1 MNPLDR
7 IRILIVENEGLVG
20 CDMATQ
26 LGNLGYDY
34 VGTVTSG
41 EEALK
46 AVEELRPDLVLMDVH
61 LDGELDGIDTAKR
74 LKRVSAAAV
83 VYVTACAD
91 LETVARARETQPHG
105 YLLKPFSEDELR
117 LTVELA
123 ATRYLEET
131 ERRRREQSYFEAFQS
146 LADGVIATDLAGG
159 IIFMNPAAS
168 RISGWSCDEVVGKS
182 LNETFRIFFQGGE
195 PAEVQVVDES
205 GTNPQRTVWLTTRQ
219 GDRVAIHDRTTA
231 IRDQRNSL
239 TGLVILFRR
248 AVVTAPVE
256 AESPR
261 PAPVQPSVE
270 VPVAGSLLTVA
281 SLPKT
286 TEPVVPPP
294 AIQPVQSPAPIYP
307 PAAPMMPP
315 AASFA
320 PVASQ
325 PPPPSVPA
333 EPTDIVP
340 PAPVAAPVASPAP
353 LVDVVESISDPLIAL
368 DGMWRLTY
376 ANAAASRLFR
386 RDKLSI
392 LGTNFWD
399 LMPAV
404 IREAHFETLAHAMF
418 HRDAVSRDIYL
429 EAMQIWLELRAY
441 PFGEGLLLLMKDT
454 TARHEEAERRN
465 RMDRLESLGLLARGF
480 AHDFNNLLT
489 VLLGNLSL
497 AEMRLRGQTDRIP
510 ELGTAKQAT
519 LQAQSLVQ
527 QLLTFARGGAPIKRQ
542 MKPAELIETFMQHH
556 PRATG
561 VQYRVEIQQDLPS
574 IAVDPNQLRRLLGNL
589 VRNAEQAMPRGGELI
604 IRCTAPLA
612 EELYGKD
619 MVPDFTEAPQ
629 GVVVEVK
636 DNGEGISPDNLPHI
650 FEPYFST
657 RKAQNAT
664 GLGLTVCESIAK
676 AHGGSLS
683 VRSDFGYGTTVRFYL
698 PVDAEEDAVDAMG
711 GLNTPGLDATP
722 SANPRILILE
732 DDPLVRSLIVRNLVT
747 QGFEVIE
754 TADGNDTIKKYQESL
769 DEGRPYD
776 LVVLD
781 LTIPNGLGGVRTM
794 ERLRQM
800 DPNVLAIVSSG
811 YSDDPVMA
819 KPSAYGFSAVLPK
832 PYEPS
837 DLLRLVKSVLNARGL
852 RKDTKGMA

>member
-26 LGNLGYDY
+26 LANLGYDV
-34 VGTVTSG
+34 VGAVKSG
-41 EEALK
+41 EEALRS
-46 AVEELRPDLVLMDVH
+46 VEELHPDLVLMDVH
-61 LDGELDGIDTAKR
+61 LDGELDGIQTAQRIKAT
-74 LKRVSAAAV
+74 STAAV
-83 VYVTACAD
+83 IYVTACAD
-91 LETVARARETQPHG
+91 LDTVSRARETQPHG

-123 ATRYLEET
+123 ATRYLEEV

-146 LADGVIATDLAGG
+146 LADGVIAADLAGG
-159 IIFMNPAAS
+159 IIFLNPAAS
-168 RISGWSCDEVVGKS
+168 RITGWTSEEVVGVS
-182 LNETFRIFFQGGE
+182 LNEAFRIFHPGGD
-195 PAEVQVVDES
+195 PAEIQVVDES
-205 GTNPQRTVWLTTRQ
+205 GSSPQRTVWLTTKS
-219 GDRVAIHDRTTA
+219 GERVPIHDRTTA
-231 IRDQRNSL
+231 LRDQRNSL
-239 TGLVILFRR
+239 TGLIILFRR
-248 AVVTAPVE
+248 LTPPSEVESVVVAQSQE
-256 AESPR
+256 IISKGIA
-261 PAPVQPSVE
+261 PAPAQLPPPQPAVAALQPE
-270 VPVAGSLLTVA
+270 PETMPVA
-281 SLPKT
+281 
-286 TEPVVPPP
+286 
-294 AIQPVQSPAPIYP
+294 
-307 PAAPMMPP
+307 PAAAAPATQPPVAYP
-315 AASFA
+315 AAA
-320 PVASQ
+320 PHAAS
-325 PPPPSVPA
+325 
-333 EPTDIVP
+333 
-340 PAPVAAPVASPAP
+340 ASPAP

-368 DGMWRLTY
+368 DGMWRMTY
-376 ANAAASRLFR
+376 ANAAAARLLR

-392 LGTNFWD
+392 LGTSFWD

-404 IREAHFETLAHAMF
+404 VRDAHYETLAHAML
-418 HRDAVSRDIYL
+418 HRDPVSRDVYL

-441 PFGEGLLLLMKDT
+441 PFGEGLLLLLKDT

-497 AEMRLRGQTDRIP
+497 AEMRLRGQSDRIP

-519 LQAQSLVQ
+519 LQAQNLVQ

-542 MKPAELIETFMQHH
+542 MKPAELIESFMQNHS
-556 PRATG
+556 RAAG
-561 VQYRVEIQQDLPS
+561 VHYRVEIQQDLPT
-574 IAVDPNQLRRLLGNL
+574 IAVDPNQLRRLIGNL
-589 VRNAEQAMPRGGELI
+589 VRNAEQSMPRGGELTL
-604 IRCTAPLA
+604 RCTAPLA
-612 EELYGKD
+612 EELYGGD
-619 MVPDFTEAPQ
+619 MVPEFGETPQ
-629 GVVVEVK
+629 GVIIEVK
-636 DNGEGISPDNLPHI
+636 DNGEGITPENLPHI

-683 VRSDFGYGTTVRFYL
+683 VRSDHGYGTTVRFYL
-698 PVDAEEDAVDAMG
+698 PVDADEDTVDSV
-711 GLNTPGLDATP
+711 GLST
-722 SANPRILILE
+722 SAFDSPAASAPRILILE
-732 DDPLVRSLIVRNLVT
+732 DDPLVRSLIVRNLVS
-747 QGFEVIE
+747 QSFEVVE
-754 TADGNDTIKKYQESL
+754 TADGNDTIKRYQESMD
-769 DEGRPYD
+769 DERIFD
-776 LVVLD
+776 LVILD

-852 RKDTKGMA
+852 RKDTKA